1 MNKTKP
7 VATAGKAPG
16 QKQILQWH
24 PAFYADVQIELAE
37 NASNLMFE
45 NEHQLSTKPMEVDVV
60 IIKKEA
66 EYPIH
71 KNIGRIFRKYNLI
84 EYKSPEDYLSIDDFY
99 KIYGYACFYKADTE
113 TADSISIGELTI
125 TFVCHQYPRMLSRHL
140 ENIREYSIEEKDEG
154 IYYIKGDIIPIQLLV
169 ISELSPEKNLWLSS
183 LADRLSS
190 GETVRKLLKDY
201 RGKQKNPLYRSVMD
215 IIVRA
220 NKAYFEEVNGMC
232 DALEEMMEEMMKDKL
247 EEMMKDKVED
257 MIKDKM
263 DCMKEQAEEQARSEV
278 TAQMNTLILKLSQLG
293 RIEELVKAASDE
305 EYEKRLFE
313 EFGLLPCADIEK

>member
-113 TADSISIGELTI
+113 TA
-125 TFVCHQYPRMLSRHL
+125 
-140 ENIREYSIEEKDEG
+140 
-154 IYYIKGDIIPIQLLV
+154 
-169 ISELSPEKNLWLSS
+169 
-183 LADRLSS
+183 
-190 GETVRKLLKDY
+190 
-201 RGKQKNPLYRSVMD
+201 
-215 IIVRA
+215 
-220 NKAYFEEVNGMC
+220 
-232 DALEEMMEEMMKDKL
+232 
-247 EEMMKDKVED
+247 
-257 MIKDKM
+257 
-263 DCMKEQAEEQARSEV
+263 
-278 TAQMNTLILKLSQLG
+278 
-293 RIEELVKAASDE
+293 
-305 EYEKRLFE
+305 EKRYESF
-313 EFGLLPCADIEK
+313 